1 MFQIAS
7 EGLWLVT
14 GPTTLGAVK
23 TEFSKFGDLLEK
35 AKKNIDT
42 ASETIEQLQGRRTKA
57 INRKLRDIEAL
68 PTDQAATLL
77 PNMNDESVLDYD

>member
-1 MFQIAS
+1 MDYF
-7 EGLWLVT
+7 
-14 GPTTLGAVK
+14 GAVK

-57 INRKLRDIEAL
+57 INRKLRDIKPCL
-68 PTDQAATLL
+68 RIKQLHSYQT
-77 PNMNDESVLDYD
+77 